1 MTLCRRTLKILAA
14 GALACTTALAAV
26 AGPAYPQRP
35 ITLIVPFG
43 PGGTS
48 DIMARML
55 QQPLAAALHG
65 TVVIENKGGAGGAI
79 GMSQLKRANADGLTI
94 GLSVIGPEVLQPALR
109 STGYG
114 YGDFDHICRTYSV
127 PLMMLV
133 PQDSS
138 FHSVAD
144 VIAYAKA
151 NPGKLTY
158 GSSGTGTIL
167 HLAMAMLMDKA
178 GVQALHVPYK
188 STGEMVTGEKGQQIM
203 LFNETP
209 TVAKEYG
216 LRPLAVFADR
226 RLAAFPDV
234 PTMAEAGFK
243 LTPASVWGGLIA
255 PRGLPGDV
263 RTALESACQKA
274 LGTEAYRTQAER
286 LQTPPAYEAG
296 PVFADFAKTQSQAYA
311 GLIDKLGLAQKQ

>member
-1 MTLCRRTLKILAA
+1 MALRRRTFHTIAA
-14 GALACTTALAAV
+14 GLLACTFGAAALA
-26 AGPAYPQRP
+26 GDAYPQRP

-55 QQPLAAALHG
+55 QQPLADALHG
-65 TVVIENKGGAGGAI
+65 TVVVDNKGGAGGAI
-79 GMSQLKRANADGLTI
+79 GMSQLKRAKADGLTI

-133 PQDSS
+133 PADSP
-138 FHSVAD
+138 FHSVAE
-144 VIAYAKA
+144 VVGYAKA
-151 NPGKLTY
+151 HPGKLAY

-167 HLAMAMLMDKA
+167 HLAMAMLMDKGGA
-178 GVQALHVPYK
+178 EALHVPYK
-188 STGEMVTGEKGQQIM
+188 STGEMVTALKGGQVM

-209 TVAKEYG
+209 TIAKQYG
-216 LRPLAVFADR
+216 LRPLAVFTDQ
-226 RLAAFPDV
+226 RLASFPNV
-234 PTMAEAGFK
+234 PTMAEAGFA

-255 PRGLPGDV
+255 PKGLPPQV
-263 RTALESACQKA
+263 RTALESACEKA
-274 LGTEAYRTQAER
+274 LGTQAYRTPAER
-286 LQTPPAYEAG
+286 LETPPAYQSGAAFAG
-296 PVFADFAKTQSQAYA
+296 FAKGQSEAY
-311 GLIDKLGLAQKQ
+311 GTLIDKLGLAQKQ